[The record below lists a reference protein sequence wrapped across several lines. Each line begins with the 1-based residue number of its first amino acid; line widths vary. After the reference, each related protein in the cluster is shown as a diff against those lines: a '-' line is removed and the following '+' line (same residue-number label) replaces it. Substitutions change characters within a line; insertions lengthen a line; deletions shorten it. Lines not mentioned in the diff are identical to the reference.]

1 MIFLKGWGVGRCM
14 FFLGGWVVGRG
25 FFFFL
30 VDGRWVGDFFF

>member
-14 FFLGGWVVGRG
+14 FFLEGWVVGRG

>member
-25 FFFFL
+25 FFFFWWM
-30 VDGRWVGDFFF
+30 GGG

>member
-1 MIFLKGWGVGRCM
+1 MGRCM

-25 FFFFL
+25 FFFL

>member
-25 FFFFL
+25 FFFIL

>member
-25 FFFFL
+25 FFFL